1 VVAKKGAER
10 DTEHGGDKKEKE
22 NVEFSV
28 PVIWCSK
35 CNIPVIRLGPELD
48 EVFERGEAYEDAV
61 EKPIEEEEHKELVVV
76 KGDTVVDP
84 RTMMI
89 HLEDTSPTHGT
100 MMSSVWLDMCALI
113 TIPHCPL
120 VSTHCHW

>member
-1 VVAKKGAER
+1 MGLKTNRKR
-10 DTEHGGDKKEKE
+10 T
-22 NVEFSV
+22 
-28 PVIWCSK
+28 VIWCSK

-120 VSTHCHW
+120 RRNYTNVKLGCVCSQGIP